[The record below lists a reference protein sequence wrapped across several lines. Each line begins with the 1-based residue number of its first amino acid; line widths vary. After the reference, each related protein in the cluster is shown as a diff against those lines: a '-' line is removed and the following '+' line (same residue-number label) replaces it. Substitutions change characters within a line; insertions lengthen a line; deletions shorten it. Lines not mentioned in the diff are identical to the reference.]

1 MKKRKLINVT
11 AFVFGC
17 IFATPLA
24 AQTNNAGNDST
35 AINDSTHLLQE
46 VTVEAASVHHKG
58 DRLLYMP
65 TAIQRRMAD
74 NGVTLL
80 HAMQLPRID
89 VNPVENSIKT
99 SGGESV
105 QLRINGVEATTQEL
119 LAIQPKDVVR
129 IEYHT
134 MPGLR
139 YGNVAAVLDYIVK
152 LRDAG
157 GEVMAN
163 MTNGLTMAGIGNYF
177 VSGKTYCGK
186 SSWSALGNWERRDL
200 KWTRENYE
208 TFHLNDRTI
217 ETREI
222 GKPTNVRYDNAF
234 LQLGY
239 SYANGDKSLLN
250 ITLRDRI
257 DREPAGFEN
266 RDSRVYTEEGVNE
279 ISDHLSSRQNSP
291 SLDIYYHVSLPHNQ
305 HLYLDLLGTY
315 IGSRSERR
323 FMSISEEDAATTVI
337 ASDTKGRKYSAIGE
351 AIYEKMFKKIKLTA
365 GLKHTQAYTN
375 NRYSVPEGNNSLPDT
390 DETRLSFRSAE
401 TYAFAELQQQI
412 GQVGYTVGMG
422 VMRTYNRQ
430 GREKQEK
437 YIMRPSVTLTWQPAT
452 QLFLRL
458 NSYVS
463 AYSPSLASLSAVTQG
478 IDTYQARRGNPALK
492 TVTYC
497 SNSLTVSWQS
507 KPVSIDVYTRYSYD
521 HHPTMGETLLEDN
534 TIIRTEDNQRGFHR
548 LCVDGNLRI
557 RPFCN
562 STSELG
568 KSVSI
573 TLTPF
578 FNRYISQGNQ
588 YTHTHSNIGLRGGIM
603 AMWHHWLMSADIKTS
618 RHELWGENLKYEE
631 ATHTAVIGYRT
642 QRWSAN
648 LIMINPFVKHYSQ
661 KQEDLSSFAPNR
673 RLAYSDD
680 VSRTLMLNV
689 SINLNFGKQHKQT
702 DKRINND
709 DTDAGILRGTK

>member
-1 MKKRKLINVT
+1 MKKRKFINAI
-11 AFVFGC
+11 AFVISC
-17 IFATPLA
+17 IIATPLA
-24 AQTNNAGNDST
+24 AQTNNAGSDST

-46 VTVEAASVHHKG
+46 VTVEAASVYHKG

-74 NGVTLL
+74 NGMSLL

-89 VNPVENSIKT
+89 VNIVENSIKT

-152 LRDAG
+152 RRDAG
-157 GEVMAN
+157 GEVMTN
-163 MTNGLTMAGIGNYF
+163 LTNGLTMAGIGNYF
-177 VSGKTYCGK
+177 VSAKTYCGK

-208 TFHLNDRTI
+208 TFHLGNRTI

-222 GKPTNVRYDNAF
+222 GKPTAVRYDNAF

-315 IGSRSERR
+315 IGSNSERR
-323 FMSISEEDAATTVI
+323 FMSISEENATTVI

-351 AIYEKMFKKIKLTA
+351 AIYEKMFRKIKLTA
-365 GLKHTQAYTN
+365 GLKHSQAYTN

-412 GQVGYTVGMG
+412 DKVGYTVGVG

-430 GREKQEK
+430 GTEKQEK
-437 YIMRPSVTLTWQPAT
+437 YIFRPAVTLTWQPAT

-478 IDTYQARRGNPALK
+478 IDTYQARRGNPELK

-507 KPVSIDVYTRYSYD
+507 KPVSIDLYTRYSYD

-534 TIIRTEDNQRGFHR
+534 TIVRTEDNQRGFHR
-548 LCVDGNLRI
+548 LCIDGTLRL

-562 STSELG
+562 STSEVG

-573 TLTPF
+573 TLIPF
-578 FNRYISQGNQ
+578 FNRYISQGKQ
-588 YTHTHSNIGLRGGIM
+588 YTHTHSNIGLRGGMM
-603 AMWHHWLMSADIKTS
+603 AMWHHWLISADVKTS
-618 RHELWGENLKYEE
+618 RHDLWGENLKYEE

-642 QRWSAN
+642 QRWSMN
-648 LIMINPFVKHYSQ
+648 LIMINPFVKHYNQ
-661 KQEDLSSFAPNR
+661 KQEDLSRLAPNR

-689 SINLNFGKQHKQT
+689 SLNLNFGKQHKQT

-709 DTDAGILRGTK
+709 DTDAGILKGTK

>member
-1 MKKRKLINVT
+1 MKKTKVISVT
-11 AFVFGC
+11 AIV
-17 IFATPLA
+17 ISLLIATPSVA
-24 AQTNNAGNDST
+24 HTNNAGSDST

-46 VTVEAASVHHKG
+46 VTVEAASVHHKT

-74 NGVTLL
+74 NGMTLL
-80 HAMQLPRID
+80 QAMQLPRID

-139 YGNVAAVLDYIVK
+139 YGNAAAVLDYIVK
-152 LRDAG
+152 RRDAG

-291 SLDIYYHVSLPHNQ
+291 SLDIYYHVALPHNQ

-588 YTHTHSNIGLRGGIM
+588 YTHTHSNIGLRGGMM

>member
-1 MKKRKLINVT
+1 M
-11 AFVFGC
+11 
-17 IFATPLA
+17 
-24 AQTNNAGNDST
+24 
-35 AINDSTHLLQE
+35 
-46 VTVEAASVHHKG
+46 
-58 DRLLYMP
+58 
-65 TAIQRRMAD
+65 
-74 NGVTLL
+74 
-80 HAMQLPRID
+80 
-89 VNPVENSIKT
+89 
-99 SGGESV
+99 
-105 QLRINGVEATTQEL
+105 
-119 LAIQPKDVVR
+119 
-129 IEYHT
+129 
-134 MPGLR
+134 
-139 YGNVAAVLDYIVK
+139 
-152 LRDAG
+152 
-157 GEVMAN
+157 
-163 MTNGLTMAGIGNYF
+163 
-177 VSGKTYCGK
+177 
-186 SSWSALGNWERRDL
+186 GNWERRDL

-217 ETREI
+217 ETSEI
-222 GKPTNVRYDNAF
+222 GKPTNVRYDNVF

-291 SLDIYYHVSLPHNQ
+291 SLDIYYHVALPHNQ

-507 KPVSIDVYTRYSYD
+507 KPVSIDLYTRYSYD
-521 HHPTMGETLLEDN
+521 HHPTMGETLLENN

-588 YTHTHSNIGLRGGIM
+588 YTHTHSNIGLRGGMM

>member
-1 MKKRKLINVT
+1 MKKRKFINAI
-11 AFVFGC
+11 AFVISC
-17 IFATPLA
+17 IIATPLA
-24 AQTNNAGNDST
+24 AQTNNAGSDST

-46 VTVEAASVHHKG
+46 VTVEAASVYHKG

-74 NGVTLL
+74 NGMSLL

-89 VNPVENSIKT
+89 VNIVENSIKT

-152 LRDAG
+152 RRDAG
-157 GEVMAN
+157 GEVMTN
-163 MTNGLTMAGIGNYF
+163 LTNGLTMAGIGNYF
-177 VSGKTYCGK
+177 VSAKTYCGK

-208 TFHLNDRTI
+208 TFHLGNRTI

-222 GKPTNVRYDNAF
+222 GKPTAVRYDNAF

-315 IGSRSERR
+315 IGSNSERR
-323 FMSISEEDAATTVI
+323 FMSISEENATTVI

-365 GLKHTQAYTN
+365 GLKHSQAYTN

-390 DETRLSFRSAE
+390 DEIRLSFRSAE

-412 GQVGYTVGMG
+412 DKVGYTVGVG

-430 GREKQEK
+430 GTEKQEK
-437 YIMRPSVTLTWQPAT
+437 YIFRPAVTLTWQPAT

-478 IDTYQARRGNPALK
+478 IDTYQARRGNPELK

-507 KPVSIDVYTRYSYD
+507 KPVSIDLYTRYSYD

-534 TIIRTEDNQRGFHR
+534 TIVRTEDNQRGFHR
-548 LCVDGNLRI
+548 LCIDGTLRL

-562 STSELG
+562 STSEVG

-573 TLTPF
+573 TLIPF
-578 FNRYISQGNQ
+578 FNRYISQGKQ
-588 YTHTHSNIGLRGGIM
+588 YTHTHSNIGLRGGMM
-603 AMWHHWLMSADIKTS
+603 AMWHHWLISADVKTS
-618 RHELWGENLKYEE
+618 RHDLWGENLKYEE
-631 ATHTAVIGYRT
+631 ATHTAVVGYRT
-642 QRWSAN
+642 QRWSMN
-648 LIMINPFVKHYSQ
+648 LIMINPFVKHYNQ
-661 KQEDLSSFAPNR
+661 KQEDLSRLAPNR

-689 SINLNFGKQHKQT
+689 SLNLNFGKQHKQT

-709 DTDAGILRGTK
+709 DTDAGILKGTK